1 MCKKKT
7 RIKQQVVRN
16 RLLRALGEERTDAL
30 GLLQE
35 YSSDQCYPRAENVH
49 TEDLLAVYL
58 IDLTYNTSH
67 TCYKATAEFC
77 KLRDIKLII
86 DENSTV
92 TSSRVTEYEISL
104 HVAVGWNEID
114 DRVFVLKFIFYQI
127 SLLYILLS
135 VSFLVVL

>member
-1 MCKKKT
+1 MCKKT
-7 RIKQQVVRN
+7 RIKRQVVRN

-30 GLLQE
+30 GFQ

-58 IDLTYNTSH
+58 INLTYNTSH

-77 KLRDIKLII
+77 KIRDIKLII

-92 TSSRVTEYEISL
+92 ISSRVTEYEIST

-114 DRVFVLKFIFYQI
+114 DRVFVLKFISYQT
-127 SLLYILLS
+127 SLLYIL
-135 VSFLVVL
+135 